1 MLNNPNQVLT
11 AITRNKNFN
20 VYKEYVEEISKSCKS
35 YYKERQELNSRQNTK
50 LRLLMSNCNMLAL
63 LISQETGIDL
73 DEVKASL
80 PTPELD
86 WTGTKSNEERVGTT
100 VC

>member
-1 MLNNPNQVLT
+1 MQNNQVLS
-11 AITRNKNFN
+11 AITRNENFAEYKNL
-20 VYKEYVEEISKSCKS
+20 VGEISKTCKN
-35 YYKERQELNSRQNTK
+35 YYKERQELNSRQNTT

-80 PTPELD
+80 PIPELD
-86 WTGTKSNEERVGTT
+86 
-100 VC
+100 